1 MADGKRLF
9 ATTPEGILEGLRK
22 IAPSV
27 AISVSWEL
35 DSYFSWYGD
44 GPDPREEG
52 YSLYNVTVTAKAIVD
67 GEEEEGH
74 AYLGG
79 SYSKPNEHDPNIHG
93 YFPQMVDEALS
104 DLYRTISGVA
114 PTSSRK
120 AWDPRV
126 RVTGDES
133 LLLELRNAIKFTN
146 VSMKEIYELEQRRQ
160 EREH

>member
-1 MADGKRLF
+1 MAGQRLF
-9 ATTPEGILEGLRK
+9 ATTPEGIKKGLRE
-22 IAPSV
+22 IAPHV
-27 AISVSWEL
+27 LIEVSWSVL
-35 DSYFSWYGD
+35 LHHSWDGD

-52 YSLYNVTVTAKAIVD
+52 YSPYNVTVSARAIVG

-74 AYLGG
+74 AYLGV